1 MIDAANPMLDSK
13 ERGRRSFRPRR
24 PSSIWGW
31 LLWLLVAV
39 LFYLFIS
46 YGLMNW
52 WQKPVPTDL
61 PPTPSSGNTR
71 GS

>member
-1 MIDAANPMLDSK
+1 MIDAAKPMLNSK
-13 ERGRRSFRPRR
+13 ARGRRSFRPRR

-31 LLWLLVAV
+31 LLWFLVAV

-52 WQKPVPTDL
+52 WQKPGPTDL
-61 PPTPSSGNTR
+61 PPTPSDGNTR